1 MPRRRLLASTAA
13 ASILVVAVCT
23 GPASGTAP
31 SDDGK
36 VQTCGI
42 LPGEGAYSY
51 VKVWNVGC
59 AKAEKVARKVSEQFC
74 GPRFEKCDA
83 EVGEFIRGHED
94 YRNWDCAVKNG
105 WEFHRVRCEA
115 PHKRFVQESAA

>member
-1 MPRRRLLASTAA
+1 MSTRLLAGAA
-13 ASILVVAVCT
+13 AALIITVAACT
-23 GPASGTAP
+23 SPAMGTIP
-31 SDDGK
+31 NERGK
-36 VQTCGI
+36 AQTCGV
-42 LPGEGAYSY
+42 LPGDGAYSY

-59 AKAEKVARKVSEQFC
+59 AKAKKVAGKVSDQFC
-74 GPRFEKCDA
+74 GPRFQKCDT

-94 YRNWDCAVKNG
+94 YRKWDCGLKTG

>member
-1 MPRRRLLASTAA
+1 MQALRPPRYCRRRLY
-13 ASILVVAVCT
+13 
-23 GPASGTAP
+23 GPRLGDCSQRRRQGP
-31 SDDGK
+31 N
-36 VQTCGI
+36 VGI

-59 AKAEKVARKVSEQFC
+59 AMAEKVARKVSEQFC